1 MFVTKKE
8 QPNRVGHHL
17 KRTAQRKFDIL
28 KFGQLS
34 AQQKKGEGEE
44 KNWFFLP
51 CCMLPVAVAAS
62 SLHIRKGYPSLF
74 LSPSF
79 DISRITHLSIKSG
92 DKVTTD
98 CNFRTNIKSGL

>member
-34 AQQKKGEGEE
+34 AQLKKGEGEE
-44 KNWFFLP
+44 KNFFPAACCQLQWLP
-51 CCMLPVAVAAS
+51 AACTFKKGIP
-62 SLHIRKGYPSLF
+62 LFFYRRKGYPSL
-74 LSPSF
+74 
-79 DISRITHLSIKSG
+79 
-92 DKVTTD
+92 
-98 CNFRTNIKSGL
+98 

>member
-34 AQQKKGEGEE
+34 AQLKKGGGRRE
-44 KNWFFLP
+44 KLFFFSSLLL
-51 CCMLPVAVAAS
+51 LPVAVAAS
-62 SLHIRKGYPSLF
+62 GLHIQKGYPSLF
-74 LSPSF
+74 LSPK
-79 DISRITHLSIKSG
+79 I
-92 DKVTTD
+92 V
-98 CNFRTNIKSGL
+98 

>member
-62 SLHIRKGYPSLF
+62 SLHI
-74 LSPSF
+74 
-79 DISRITHLSIKSG
+79 
-92 DKVTTD
+92 
-98 CNFRTNIKSGL
+98 